1 MKLRPV
7 LLSDEIGGGDYHTK
21 LIKVTLYNFLMLFR
35 TCWSHIHILTYMYQ
49 FIWWS
54 IPTVFTHHPT
64 HPFFF
69 YLTPSHNIRMWS
81 YPPVH
86 TLKRKKN
93 HALNNDLYL
102 LRLYCLLE
110 VPVSWQHTKQK
121 NLERDAPQQIDGER
135 HRKQRQLNSF

>member
-1 MKLRPV
+1 
-7 LLSDEIGGGDYHTK
+7 
-21 LIKVTLYNFLMLFR
+21 
-35 TCWSHIHILTYMYQ
+35 MYQ

-86 TLKRKKN
+86 TLKGKKN

-121 NLERDAPQQIDGER
+121 NLERDAASTDWWRKTPKTKTAQFLLSITGFNYIPSWFRLVNLIRSVSWWIQCVTYSER
-135 HRKQRQLNSF
+135 CPIMISD